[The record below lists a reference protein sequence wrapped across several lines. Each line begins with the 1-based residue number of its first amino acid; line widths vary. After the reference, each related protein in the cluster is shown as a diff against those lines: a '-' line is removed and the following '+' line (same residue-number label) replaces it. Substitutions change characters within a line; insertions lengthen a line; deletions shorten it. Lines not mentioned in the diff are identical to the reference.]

1 MPPAATAADV
11 ISLRSNRVYAF
22 RVAERLGGGRVLID
36 AGPDYEGAWEEAV
49 GQGYALGF
57 APQDVRAVIVTH
69 GHADHAGLAHR
80 WAEAGARIFAGA
92 PDMTALTSGD
102 GWREYQARRGRDEL
116 RRHGCPPATL
126 ERIEERR
133 RERSGALRWKGAPW
147 GSVAPAVGD
156 HVFPIEG
163 ADGEASLRIVSAPGH
178 TPGNLGAL
186 VGETGELYG
195 GDTLLPGRIPS
206 AGLHFHSSTGT
217 PRWPSLPP
225 YLGAVEW
232 IAGLSL
238 ARLLPAHGAPGGA
251 EDEAHS
257 ALDPATEAQRFLT
270 HHRRREARVRAALGA
285 SAADGATAYEL
296 ARAIFPRLPEE
307 RIGQAMTEVIGHLD
321 VLLADGAAERTEDGE
336 GWHYARLAEGGARP
350 CPTTP
355 PRQVGD
361 R

>member
-1 MPPAATAADV
+1 MPAATATAADV

-22 RVAERLGGGRVLID
+22 RVAERLGGGRVLLD

-57 APQDVRAVIVTH
+57 APEQVRAVIVTH

-102 GWREYQARRGRDEL
+102 GWREYQARRGRNEL
-116 RRHGCPPATL
+116 RRHGCPPATI
-126 ERIEERR
+126 ERIEDRR
-133 RERSGALRWKGAPW
+133 RERGGALRWRGAPW

-186 VGETGELYG
+186 VEETGELYG

-232 IAGLSL
+232 LAGLSL
-238 ARLLPAHGAPGGA
+238 SRLLPAHADPRDGDDAAAEPTAP
-251 EDEAHS
+251 S
-257 ALDPATEAQRFLT
+257 PAAEAQRFLA
-270 HHRRREARVRAALGA
+270 HHRRRGQRLRAALAA
-285 SAADGATAYEL
+285 SAVEGPATAYEL
-296 ARAIFPRLPEE
+296 ARARFPRLPEE
-307 RIGQAMTEVIGHLD
+307 RVGQAMTEVIGHLD
-321 VLLADGAAERTEDGE
+321 VLLAEGAATREEQGDGWRFAPVVE
-336 GWHYARLAEGGARP
+336 GAATA
-350 CPTTP
+350 
-355 PRQVGD
+355 
-361 R
+361 

>member
-1 MPPAATAADV
+1 MPPATTTAADV
-11 ISLRSNRVYAF
+11 ISLRSNRVYVF
-22 RVAERLGGGRVLID
+22 RVAERLGGGRVLLD

-116 RRHGCPPATL
+116 RRHGCPPATI
-126 ERIEERR
+126 EGIEERR

-163 ADGEASLRIVSAPGH
+163 ADGEVSLRVVSAPGH

-186 VGETGELYG
+186 VEETGELYG

-232 IAGLSL
+232 IASLSL
-238 ARLLPAHGAPGGA
+238 ARLLPAHGDPRSA
-251 EDEAHS
+251 EDDAP
-257 ALDPATEAQRFLT
+257 ALKPAAEAQRFLA
-270 HHRRREARVRAALGA
+270 HHRRRAERVRAALAA
-285 SAADGATAYEL
+285 SAAGGPATAHEL

-307 RIGQAMTEVIGHLD
+307 RIGQAMTEVICHLD
-321 VLLADGAAERTEDGE
+321 VLLADGTATREEVDDGWRYGPITEGAAR
-336 GWHYARLAEGGARP
+336 A
-350 CPTTP
+350 
-355 PRQVGD
+355 
-361 R
+361 

>member
-1 MPPAATAADV
+1 MPPAATADM

-22 RVAERLGGGRVLID
+22 RVADRLGGGRVLMD
-36 AGPDYEGAWEEAV
+36 AGPDYEGAWNEAV

-57 APQDVRAVIVTH
+57 APEQVRAVIVTH

-80 WAEAGARIFAGA
+80 WAEAGARIFTGA

-102 GWREYQARRGRDEL
+102 SWRKYQARRGREEL
-116 RRHGCPPATL
+116 RRHGCPVTTI
-126 ERIEERR
+126 EHIEERR
-133 RERSGALRWKGAPW
+133 RENGGELRWRGTPW

-163 ADGEASLRIVSAPGH
+163 VAGEASLRIVSAPGH

-186 VGETGELYG
+186 VEETGEFYG

-232 IAGLSL
+232 LAGLPLS
-238 ARLLPAHGAPGGA
+238 RLFPAH
-251 EDEAHS
+251 S
-257 ALDPATEAQRFLT
+257 DPRGNGHAVADPIVEAQRFIQ
-270 HHRRREARVRAALGA
+270 HHRRRGQRVRAALAQGPT
-285 SAADGATAYEL
+285 TAYDL
-296 ARAIFPRLPEE
+296 AHEIFPRLPEP
-307 RIGQAMTEVIGHLD
+307 RLGQGMTEIIGHLD
-321 VLLADGAAERTEDGE
+321 ILLTNGDVTCEALGDGAWLYSAV
-336 GWHYARLAEGGARP
+336 AKN
-350 CPTTP
+350 P
-355 PRQVGD
+355 PG
-361 R
+361 

>member
-1 MPPAATAADV
+1 MPPAATADV
-11 ISLRSNRVYAF
+11 ISLRSNHVYAF
-22 RVAERLGGGRVLID
+22 RVAERSGGGRLLLD

-57 APQDVRAVIVTH
+57 APEQVRAVIVTH

-80 WAEAGARIFAGA
+80 WAEAGARIFALA

-133 RERSGALRWKGAPW
+133 RERSGGLRWKGAPW

-163 ADGEASLRIVSAPGH
+163 ASGEASLRIVSAPGH

-186 VGETGELYG
+186 VEETGEFYG

-232 IAGLSL
+232 IAGLTLS
-238 ARLLPAHGAPGGA
+238 RLLPAHDDPRDGRSDDGGA
-251 EDEAHS
+251 AAEPAASPADEAR
-257 ALDPATEAQRFLT
+257 RFLA
-270 HHRRREARVRAALGA
+270 HHRRRGARVRAALDAGA
-285 SAADGATAYEL
+285 AEGPATAYEL
-296 ARAIFPRLPEE
+296 ARALFPRLPEE

-321 VLLADGAAERTEDGE
+321 VLLAEGSAAREEQADGWRYAPVAEGAAR
-336 GWHYARLAEGGARP
+336 A
-350 CPTTP
+350 
-355 PRQVGD
+355 
-361 R
+361 

>member
-1 MPPAATAADV
+1 MPPTATTTADV

-22 RVAERLGGGRVLID
+22 RVAERLGGGRVLLD

-69 GHADHAGLAHR
+69 GHADHAGLAHG

-92 PDMTALTSGD
+92 PDMTALTSGE

-116 RRHGCPPATL
+116 RRHGCPPAAI

-133 RERSGALRWKGAPW
+133 RERGSALRWKGAPW

-163 ADGEASLRIVSAPGH
+163 ADGEASLRVVSAPGH

-186 VGETGELYG
+186 VEETGELYG

-217 PRWPSLPP
+217 PRWPSLAP

-232 IAGLSL
+232 IASLSL
-238 ARLLPAHGAPGGA
+238 ARLLPAHGDPRSA
-251 EDEAHS
+251 EDDAP
-257 ALDPATEAQRFLT
+257 ALDPAAEARRFLA
-270 HHRRREARVRAALGA
+270 HHRRRGTRVRAALAA
-285 SAADGATAYEL
+285 STAGGPATAHEL

-321 VLLADGAAERTEDGE
+321 VLLADGAATREEEGDGWRYAPVTE
-336 GWHYARLAEGGARP
+336 GAA
-350 CPTTP
+350 TA
-355 PRQVGD
+355 
-361 R
+361 

>member
-1 MPPAATAADV
+1 MPPPATTAADV

-22 RVAERLGGGRVLID
+22 RVAERLGGGRVLLD

-116 RRHGCPPATL
+116 RRHGCPPATI

-133 RERSGALRWKGAPW
+133 RERSGALRWKSAPW

-156 HVFPIEG
+156 HVFPIEEPITG

-186 VGETGELYG
+186 VEETGELYG

-232 IAGLSL
+232 IASLSL
-238 ARLLPAHGAPGGA
+238 ARLLPAHGDPRSADDAP
-251 EDEAHS
+251 
-257 ALDPATEAQRFLT
+257 ALEPAAEAQRFLA
-270 HHRRREARVRAALGA
+270 HHRRRGERVRAALANG
-285 SAADGATAYEL
+285 SATAYEL
-296 ARAIFPRLPEE
+296 TRAIFPRLPEE

-321 VLLADGAAERTEDGE
+321 VLLADGAATREEVDDG
-336 GWHYARLAEGGARP
+336 WRYTPVAEGAATG
-350 CPTTP
+350 
-355 PRQVGD
+355 
-361 R
+361 